1 LFKVSVIFFNQ
12 NKSRFM
18 ALIFFD
24 TFMVYRV
31 KKGFAGCKRYLK
43 GSCAKKKGKV
53 KNYFGRL
60 FDRVKTGIRQIAAA

>member
-1 LFKVSVIFFNQ
+1 
-12 NKSRFM
+12 M